1 MGECLVCH
9 NETQKRII
17 TYVQE
22 YQEKLVAVK
31 DVPAEVCPICGEQYF
46 NPDTVDKIQNVI
58 YSQKTKITLDIPL
71 YEFEASRVGLG
82 CTPAMPGC

>member
-58 YSQKTKITLDIPL
+58 YSQKTKTTLNIPL
-71 YEFEASRVGLG
+71 YEFEAGRV
-82 CTPAMPGC
+82 AA

>member
-31 DVPAEVCPICGEQYF
+31 DVPAEICPICGEQYF
-46 NPDTVDKIQNVI
+46 NPDTVDKIQNAI
-58 YSQKTKITLDIPL
+58 YSQKTTLDIPL
-71 YEFEASRVGLG
+71 YEFEASRV
-82 CTPAMPGC
+82 AA